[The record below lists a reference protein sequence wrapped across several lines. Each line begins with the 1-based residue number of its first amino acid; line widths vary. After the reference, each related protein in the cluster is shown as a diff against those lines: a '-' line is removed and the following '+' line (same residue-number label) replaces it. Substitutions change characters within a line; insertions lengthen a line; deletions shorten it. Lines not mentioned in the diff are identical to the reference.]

1 MLKPIHID
9 RVQSALD
16 VLTDYYTVDQ
26 VTDVYISEPRTL
38 VTLTD
43 GSFFTVG
50 QWDNSTPDFREAIKQ
65 VYGGDPD
72 EVLSLHV
79 NMEDAWSY
87 EVISTTDI
95 PVPGATNVDQVYTE
109 RRIGRV
115 LR

>member
-26 VTDVYISEPRTL
+26 VTDIHVSL
-38 VTLTD
+38 VHPSALITLTD
-43 GSFFTVG
+43 GSEVG
-50 QWDNSTPDFREAIKQ
+50 QWDDDTPDFREAIKQ
-65 VYGGDPD
+65 MYGGDPD
-72 EVLSLHV
+72 EVLSLNV
-79 NMEDAWSY
+79 NLEDTWFY

-95 PVPGATNVDQVYTE
+95 PVPGAWNSDQVYTE